1 MLRKGDKVEYEGVIT
16 TCVSDEFK
24 LFGYFPLVVQLEGFE
39 GLINAKLPKRL
50 RLMKKK
56 MLTVD

>member
-16 TCVSDEFK
+16 T
-24 LFGYFPLVVQLEGFE
+24 L
-39 GLINAKLPKRL
+39 KRL